1 MPSSGSAASQGV
13 DGFVVGVDIGGTF
26 TDAVLIAPDGKVH
39 TGKVPTRPED
49 RARSFFESIEEA
61 SAKFDLSLDELFA
74 KCERVVHGTTT
85 GTNALITRSG
95 AAVGMLTTTGFRDMV
110 HMMNGAGRLV
120 GLASDQIMDASTSDK
135 PKALLPK
142 RLIREVVER
151 VDFEGDVIVP
161 LDEDS
166 VRSAVREL
174 AGEGVEAVVISLI
187 WSMRHPAHEQRIAE
201 IVDDEMPGVFVSCAS
216 DLSAR
221 VGEYQRTMTAVTNA
235 YIGPL
240 MQRYVDNIEAGAQ
253 DRGYPGRILYAQA
266 AGGAITAD
274 EARVAPVRTVHSG
287 PVSGTLGSAYLAAQM
302 GEPDLIVTD
311 MGGTSFDVSI
321 IRGSTPDVREVS
333 LLERFEIA
341 LPMVYLDSIGAGGGS
356 IAWIDDAGGL
366 QVGPQSAGADPGP
379 ACYGRG
385 GVDPTVTDAD
395 VVLGVID
402 PDNFLHGAMK
412 LDKAAAEAAVM
423 RVAEPLALSLEEAA
437 AGINQI
443 IDSKM
448 ADLLRRMSVMR
459 GLDPR
464 DFVCFAYGGMGPT
477 HAGSVAKDVGV
488 KRLIVPLLHVA
499 PVWSAFGAAIAN
511 VAHIYQRWEEHAL
524 PLDSS
529 VVARV
534 FDDLEDAARAQFR
547 DEGFPDERVI
557 LQRFLRIKY
566 SAQAYD
572 VEVPVAPGALTHDLL
587 EATEADFHRIY
598 AELHGE
604 GAGYKEGGSRVT
616 AFIVRG
622 QGLTEDPQ
630 LSAHGDEDT
639 VPAEHKKRSVYW
651 SEFGEFRETDVLS
664 AHGTSVGGVFDGPML
679 IELPDTVVV
688 LRPGQRA
695 RFDDLGSLLIDLR

>member
-1 MPSSGSAASQGV
+1 MPASPTSNGSSLSGY
-13 DGFVVGVDIGGTF
+13 VVGVDIGGTF

-49 RARSFFESIEEA
+49 RAKSFFESIEEA
-61 SAKFDLSLDELFA
+61 AAKFGLSLDELFT

-85 GTNALITRSG
+85 GTNALITRRG
-95 AAVGMLTTTGFRDMV
+95 AKVGMLTTSGFRDMV

-120 GLASDQIMDASTSDK
+120 GLSSDQIMDASISDK
-135 PKALLPK
+135 PPSLIDK
-142 RLIREVVER
+142 RLIREVIER
-151 VDFEGDVIVP
+151 VDFEGEIMVP
-161 LDEDS
+161 LDEGS
-166 VRSAVREL
+166 VRTAAAEL
-174 AGEGVEAVVISLI
+174 RDEGVDAVCVSLI
-187 WSMRHPAHEQRIAE
+187 WSMRNTAHERRVAE
-201 IVDDEMPGVFVSCAS
+201 IVREELPEAFVTAAS
-216 DLSAR
+216 DLSPR
-221 VGEYQRTMTAVTNA
+221 VGEFQRTMTSVTNA

-240 MQRYVDNIEAGAQ
+240 MRRYVDNIESGAR
-253 DRGYPGRILYAQA
+253 DRRYPGRILYAQA

-274 EARVAPVRTVHSG
+274 EARTAPVRTMHSG
-287 PVSGTLGSAYLAAQM
+287 PVSGTLGSAYLAAKM

-321 IRGSTPDVREVS
+321 VRGSAPDVREVS

-341 LPMVYLDSIGAGGGS
+341 LPMVYLDTIGAGGGS

-385 GVDPTVTDAD
+385 GTEPTVTDAD
-395 VVLGVID
+395 LVLGVLD

-412 LDKAAAEAAVM
+412 LDREAAEAAVA
-423 RVAEPLALSLEEAA
+423 RVAEPLGLSIPEAA
-437 AGINQI
+437 AGINRI

-488 KRLIVPLLHVA
+488 KQLIVPLLHVA

-511 VAHIYQRWEEHAL
+511 VSHVYQRWQEQAL
-524 PLDSS
+524 PLDPS
-529 VVARV
+529 VVNEI
-534 FDDLEDAARAQFR
+534 FDDLEGQARAQFR
-547 DEGFPDERVI
+547 DEGFDDEKVV
-557 LQRFLRIKY
+557 LQRFVRMKY
-566 SAQAYD
+566 TAQAFD
-572 VEVPVAPGALTHDLL
+572 VEIPLAPGAVTAETL
-587 EATEADFHRIY
+587 EATEEDFHRKY

-616 AFIVRG
+616 AFTVRG
-622 QGLTEDPQ
+622 QGLTEDPH
-630 LSAHGDEDT
+630 LSEDEHEDA
-639 VPAEHKKRSVYW
+639 AEPERKTRDVYW
-651 SEFGEFRETDVLS
+651 SEFGEFRPTPILS
-664 AHGTSVGGVFDGPML
+664 MHGTSLKEELEGPML
-679 IELPDTVVV
+679 VELPDTVVV
-688 LRPGQRA
+688 LRPGQKA
-695 RFDDLGSLLIDLR
+695 RFDDLGSLLIDLG

>member
-1 MPSSGSAASQGV
+1 
-13 DGFVVGVDIGGTF
+13 
-26 TDAVLIAPDGKVH
+26 
-39 TGKVPTRPED
+39 
-49 RARSFFESIEEA
+49 
-61 SAKFDLSLDELFA
+61 
-74 KCERVVHGTTT
+74 
-85 GTNALITRSG
+85 
-95 AAVGMLTTTGFRDMV
+95 
-110 HMMNGAGRLV
+110 
-120 GLASDQIMDASTSDK
+120 
-135 PKALLPK
+135 
-142 RLIREVVER
+142 
-151 VDFEGDVIVP
+151 
-161 LDEDS
+161 
-166 VRSAVREL
+166 
-174 AGEGVEAVVISLI
+174 
-187 WSMRHPAHEQRIAE
+187 
-201 IVDDEMPGVFVSCAS
+201 
-216 DLSAR
+216 
-221 VGEYQRTMTAVTNA
+221 
-235 YIGPL
+235 
-240 MQRYVDNIEAGAQ
+240 
-253 DRGYPGRILYAQA
+253 
-266 AGGAITAD
+266 
-274 EARVAPVRTVHSG
+274 VHSG

>member
-1 MPSSGSAASQGV
+1 MTASPSSNGGGH
-13 DGFVVGVDIGGTF
+13 DGYVVGVDIGGTF
-26 TDAVLIAPDGKVH
+26 TDAVVIAPTGRVH

-61 SAKFDLSLDELFA
+61 AAKFGMSLDQLFTA
-74 KCERVVHGTTT
+74 CERVVHGTTT
-85 GTNALITRSG
+85 GTNALITRRG
-95 AAVGMLTTTGFRDMV
+95 AEVGMLTTAGFRDMV

-120 GLASDQIMDASTSDK
+120 GLSSDQITDPSVSDK
-135 PKALLPK
+135 PEPLIHKK
-142 RLIREVVER
+142 RIREVVER
-151 VDFEGDVIVP
+151 VDFEGDVMVP
-161 LDEDS
+161 LDEGS
-166 VRSAVREL
+166 VRSAVAEL
-174 AGEGVEAVVISLI
+174 RDQDVEAVCVSLL
-187 WSMRHPAHEQRIAE
+187 WSMRNDAHEQRVAE
-201 IVDDEMPGVFVSCAS
+201 IVREEMPGAFVTTAS
-216 DLSAR
+216 ELSLR
-221 VGEYQRTMTAVTNA
+221 VGEFQRSMTSLTNA

-240 MQRYVDNIEAGAQ
+240 MRRYVDNIENGAQ
-253 DRGYPGRILYAQA
+253 ERQYPGRILYAQA

-274 EARVAPVRTVHSG
+274 EAREAPVRTVHSG
-287 PVSGTLGSAYLAAQM
+287 PVSGTLGSSYLAARM

-321 IRGSTPDVREVS
+321 VRNSAPDVREVS

-385 GVDPTVTDAD
+385 GVEPTVTDAD
-395 VVLGVID
+395 LVLGVLD

-412 LDKAAAEAAVM
+412 LDREASERAIA
-423 RVAEPLALSLEEAA
+423 RVAEPLGLTVEEAA

-488 KRLIVPLLHVA
+488 KQLIVPLLHVA

-511 VAHIYQRWEEHAL
+511 VSHVYQRWEEQAL
-524 PLDSS
+524 PLDPAS
-529 VVARV
+529 VNEI
-534 FDDLEDAARAQFR
+534 FTDLESRAAAQFR
-547 DEGFPDERVI
+547 DEGFADGEIV
-557 LQRFLRIKY
+557 LQRFVRMKY
-566 SAQAYD
+566 TAQAFD
-572 VEVPVAPGALTHDLL
+572 VEIGVGGGEITAESL
-587 EATEADFHRIY
+587 ATTEEDFHRKY

-616 AFIVRG
+616 AFTVRG
-622 QGLTEDPQ
+622 QGLTGDPH
-630 LSAHGDEDT
+630 LSGDDEEGRPVERKARD
-639 VPAEHKKRSVYW
+639 VYW
-651 SEFGEFRETDVLS
+651 SEYGEFRSTPVLS
-664 AHGTSVGGVFDGPML
+664 IHGGSAVDDKLEGPML

-688 LRPGQRA
+688 LRPDQTA
-695 RFDDLGSLLIDLR
+695 RFDDLGSLLIDLG